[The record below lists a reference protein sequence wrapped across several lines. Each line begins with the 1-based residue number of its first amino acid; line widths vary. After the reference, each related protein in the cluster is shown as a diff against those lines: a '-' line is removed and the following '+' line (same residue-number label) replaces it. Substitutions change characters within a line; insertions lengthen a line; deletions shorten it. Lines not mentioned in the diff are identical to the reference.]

1 MPDAGPAILVLY
13 HATLPVD
20 AAFVT
25 SNVLLK
31 KNRKLVTIVDR
42 FVVKIPGYKS
52 FMEAVEQTS
61 GSVESCVEMMDN
73 EDMLLIYPGGIR
85 ELMLGDNNYEVMWRP
100 TAGFAKVAVQAKVAT
115 KSRD

>member
-1 MPDAGPAILVLY
+1 MTSSTELSSLCDPHYYYYYYILIFKIWI
-13 HATLPVD
+13 TF
-20 AAFVT
+20 FVT
-25 SNVLLK
+25 
-31 KNRKLVTIVDR
+31 
-42 FVVKIPGYKS
+42 GYKS